1 MPTFRSSKTI
11 TGFPGIVD
19 SYGQANPAGIAS
31 GLARYW
37 GGGEVIFVGN
47 RSGLKSGDGSSPNNP
62 MSALV
67 GTGGALASLQGTTGR
82 GHVIFVLPGSSYSVD
97 AADWASATSTASD
110 FAIVGLGTGTSRPS
124 FTWTTATST
133 WLLDTAN
140 VAIDGC
146 RLFLAGADAAGSAL
160 TVAAPITI
168 SAAGCALRNN
178 DIKFGFDA
186 DQIVTVGI
194 TTTAAADGLVLE
206 NNYCTGATAAECT
219 TFMDIIGVD
228 GLKMR
233 GNYFAGATSAV
244 GVGIVRFA
252 TTASLDIVLE
262 YNTYVNRKALS
273 TAAVTGLA
281 GVSGVSRDEMFHY
294 LDNTSTT
301 PWITS
306 PGIMC
311 FYNPRV
317 TNLAGEV
324 GMIATVVST

>member
-1 MPTFRSSKTI
+1 MAFRSSKTV
-11 TGFPGIVD
+11 TGYPGMVA
-19 SYGQANPAGIAS
+19 SYGNPNPSGVAG

-47 RSGLKSGDGSSPNNP
+47 RSGLKAGDGSTPNNP
-62 MSALV
+62 MSSLT
-67 GTGGALASLQGTTGR
+67 GTGGAFAALQGSTGR
-82 GHVIFVLPGSSYSVD
+82 GHVIFLLPGSAYSVD
-97 AADWASATSTASD
+97 VADWGVDMGAASD
-110 FAIVGLGTGTSRPS
+110 FAIVGLGTGSARAS
-124 FTWTTATST
+124 LTWTAAGST
-133 WLLDTAN
+133 LLLDTAN
-140 VAIDGC
+140 VAIDGV
-146 RLFLAGADAAGSAL
+146 RMFLAGANAAGAAL

-168 SAAGCALRNN
+168 SGPGCAIRNC
-178 DIKFGFDA
+178 DGFFGFDA

-194 TTTAAADGLVLE
+194 TTTAAATGLTLE
-206 NNYCTGATAAECT
+206 NNSFIGATAAECT

-228 GLKMR
+228 GLRMR
-233 GNYFAGATSAV
+233 SNYFAGATSST

-252 TTASLDIVLE
+252 TTASLNVILE
-262 YNTYVNRKALS
+262 YNTYINRKAVS
-273 TAAVTGLA
+273 TMAVTGLA

-294 LDNTSTT
+294 LNDTATT
-301 PWITS
+301 PWGTS

>member
-1 MPTFRSSKTI
+1 MAFRSSKTI
-11 TGFPGIVD
+11 TGFPGMVA
-19 SYGQANPAGIAS
+19 SYGQPNPSGIAG

-47 RSGLKSGDGSSPNNP
+47 RSGLKAGDGSSPNNP
-62 MSALV
+62 MSSLV
-67 GTGGALASLQGTTGR
+67 GTGGALAALQGTTGR
-82 GHVIFVLPGSSYSVD
+82 GHVIFLLPGSSYSVD
-97 AADWASATSTASD
+97 AADWASVMGAASD
-110 FAIVGLGTGTSRPS
+110 FAIIGLGTGTSRAS
-124 FTWTTATST
+124 LTWTTATST
-133 WLLDTAN
+133 LLMDTAN

-146 RLFLAGADAAGSAL
+146 RLFLAGANAAGAAL

-168 SAAGCALRNN
+168 SGPGCALRNN
-178 DIKFGFDA
+178 DIFFGFDA

-194 TTTAAADGLVLE
+194 TTTAAADGLTLE
-206 NNYCTGATAAECT
+206 NNTCIGATAAECT

-228 GLKMR
+228 QLRMR
-233 GNYFAGATSAV
+233 GNYFAGATSAT

-262 YNTYVNRKALS
+262 YNTYVNRKAAS
-273 TAAVTGLA
+273 TAAVTDLT
-281 GVSGVSRDEMFHY
+281 GVSEISRDEMFHY

-301 PWITS
+301 PWVTS

-324 GMIATVVST
+324 GMIPTVVSTA

>member
-1 MPTFRSSKTI
+1 MAFRSSKTV
-11 TGFPGIVD
+11 TGYPGMVA
-19 SYGQANPAGIAS
+19 SYGNPNPSGIAG

-47 RSGLKSGDGSSPNNP
+47 RSGLKAGDGSTPNNP
-62 MSALV
+62 MSSLV
-67 GTGGALASLQGTTGR
+67 GTGGALAALQGTTGR
-82 GHVIFVLPGSSYSVD
+82 GHVIFLLPGSAYSVD
-97 AADWASATSTASD
+97 AADWASVMGAASD
-110 FAIVGLGTGTSRPS
+110 FAIVGLGTGTARASL
-124 FTWTTATST
+124 TWTIATST
-133 WLLDTAN
+133 LLLDTAN
-140 VAIDGC
+140 VAIDGV
-146 RLFLAGADAAGSAL
+146 RMFLAGADAAGAAL

-168 SAAGCALRNN
+168 SGPGCALRNN

-228 GLKMR
+228 GLRMR
-233 GNYFAGATSAV
+233 SNYFAGATSAT

-262 YNTYVNRKALS
+262 YNTYINRKASS
-273 TAAVTGLA
+273 TMAVTGLA
-281 GVSGVSRDEMFHY
+281 GVTGVSRDEMFEV
-294 LDNTSTT
+294 LADGTT
-301 PWITS
+301 VVWGTS
-306 PGIMC
+306 PGSMC
-311 FYNPRV
+311 FFNPRI
-317 TNLAGEV
+317 TNQAGEV